1 MRNIIIDCDPG
12 FDDIIALLMAIANKD
27 KFNILGIT
35 TVGGNKKLDEVTQNT
50 LKLLAFVNEDIPVAA
65 GEALPLSKDK
75 YTIRAGHG
83 HRMIEDPVLPN
94 SKFNLI
100 STNGV
105 RFMYEKIMGS
115 PEKVT
120 IIPIG
125 PLTNIAL
132 LLKIYPDVK
141 KNIEAICLM
150 GGGVYRGNRTPV
162 AEFNIYSDP
171 EAAKMVFNSGLNIIM
186 AGLDVTENAIIFKEE
201 LEELCS
207 KGKVSKYVQQ
217 LLTNYIV
224 DDIGC
229 RLHDP
234 CTIAYLLQPEI
245 FHGQRYNVDVE
256 TKGELT
262 KGMTVVDVR
271 ETSTKP
277 ANAYVLL
284 NVKRLEFAQ
293 LVINSLEKLD
303 KMV

>member
-1 MRNIIIDCDPG
+1 
-12 FDDIIALLMAIANKD
+12 MAIANKD
-27 KFNILGIT
+27 KLNILGIT

-50 LKLLAFVNEDIPVAA
+50 LRLLSFVNEDIPVAA
-65 GEALPLSKDK
+65 GEALPLSRDK

-83 HRMIEDPVLPN
+83 HPMIEDPMLPN
-94 SKFNLI
+94 SKVTLV

-105 RFMYEKIMGS
+105 QFMYEKIMS
-115 PEKVT
+115 SKQKVT

-132 LLKIYPDVK
+132 LLKIYPNVK
-141 KNIEAICLM
+141 ENIEDICLM
-150 GGGVYRGNRTPV
+150 GGGVYKGNRTPV
-162 AEFNIYSDP
+162 AEFNVYSDP
-171 EAAKMVFNSGLNIIM
+171 EAAKMVFSSGVDIIM
-186 AGLDVTENAIIFKEE
+186 AGLDASENAVIFKEE
-201 LEELCS
+201 LEQLGT
-207 KGKVSKYVQQ
+207 KGKVSCYVQQ
-217 LLTNYIV
+217 LLSNYV
-224 DDIGC
+224 VSDSVC

-245 FHGQRYNVDVE
+245 FKGQRYNVDVE

-271 ETSTKP
+271 ANSNKP

-284 NVKRLEFAQ
+284 DVNRLEFAQ

-303 KMV
+303 KMVDNN